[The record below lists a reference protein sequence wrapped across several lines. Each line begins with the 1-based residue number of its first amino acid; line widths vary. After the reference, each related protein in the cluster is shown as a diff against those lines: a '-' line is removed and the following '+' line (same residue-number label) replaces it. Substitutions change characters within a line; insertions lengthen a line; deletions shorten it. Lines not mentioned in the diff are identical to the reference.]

1 VTAPDLNAKGNDLA
15 IEEIVIAYE
24 SLEITPLCR

>member
-1 VTAPDLNAKGNDLA
+1 VTAPDLNAQRNDVA

-24 SLEITPLCR
+24 GLEIEP